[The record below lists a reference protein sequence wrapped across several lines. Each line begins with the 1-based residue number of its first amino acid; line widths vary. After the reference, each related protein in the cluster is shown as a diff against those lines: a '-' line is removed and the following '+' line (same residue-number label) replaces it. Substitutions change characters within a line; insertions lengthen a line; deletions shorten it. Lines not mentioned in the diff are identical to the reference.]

1 MSTIGLW
8 TDLEGHVGLWCGCFP
23 AFQPIL
29 RALFSSLGLT
39 QLISSYK
46 GSQAPHYGQS
56 KPTSGSRGWNRSN
69 AIPLS
74 SRPQG
79 TNAASSD
86 DDAGSQKG
94 IFPSDSDLAAGHGG
108 AAHSGGIVKN
118 TQVEVFYEQ
127 RDSSSA
133 EHKDAEWNQDRLK

>member
-29 RALFSSLGLT
+29 RSLFKTMGLSR
-39 QLISSYK
+39 LISSAK
-46 GSQAPHYGQS
+46 ESRTGYGTNG
-56 KPTSGSRGWNRSN
+56 PTSGSRGWNRSN

-74 SRPQG
+74 SRPQN
-79 TNAASSD
+79 TNVVGD
-86 DDAGSQKG
+86 DHSSQKG
-94 IFPSDSDLAAGHGG
+94 IFPSDSDLPRANSDVKSG
-108 AAHSGGIVKN
+108 AIMKN

-127 RDSSSA
+127 RGSSA
-133 EHKDAEWNQDRLK
+133 DEDNNMDWGKGRRA